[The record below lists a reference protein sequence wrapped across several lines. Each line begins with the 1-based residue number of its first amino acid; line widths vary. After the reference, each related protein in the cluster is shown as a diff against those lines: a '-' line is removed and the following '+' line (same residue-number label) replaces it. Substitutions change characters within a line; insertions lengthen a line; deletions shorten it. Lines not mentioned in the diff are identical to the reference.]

1 MCNSLADSAIYFQ
14 ERWQLGKVSFV
25 SFISFKFPRSRICS
39 NAMQKPLRSS
49 LGICLCIAL
58 VGAPPQPFLSGEPSS
73 QGTADGGR
81 AAPARLID
89 EIAGIVERN
98 FYSPARLE
106 EVGWGASVARAR
118 QEFAATD
125 NAAERTAILRKLVA
139 SLRTSHT
146 TYYPRSDPGYWFWA
160 SLFEQM
166 LQRVCP
172 KEQAPGFPVARDDI
186 GVFWKQVE
194 SEWFVA
200 GVFVGGPAD
209 KAGLRLGDR
218 IPAAD
223 GQPFS
228 PVDSFAGRAGKPV
241 SLQVQRARD
250 TAPISVVVTPQTTRP
265 QEELRQATA
274 DSWRII
280 EHKGRRVA
288 YIHMWSWAT
297 IEFQKVLLDAIA
309 KSNADGVDGFV
320 LDVRDGWGG
329 ASGNYLGIFWRDVP
343 LLESIDRDGN
353 ARPFDQQIRKP
364 AVLLVNGGT
373 RSGKETIA
381 YGAKK
386 HRMARLVG
394 ERTAGAYLAGGP
406 SCLSDGSLLVVA
418 MSDARV
424 DGERLEGLGVAP
436 DIEVPFD
443 FRYAAG
449 KDPQLERALDVLSGE
464 KSRKR

>member
-1 MCNSLADSAIYFQ
+1 MAT
-14 ERWQLGKVSFV
+14 
-25 SFISFKFPRSRICS
+25 
-39 NAMQKPLRSS
+39 RSS
-49 LGICLCIAL
+49 LGIYLWVAIA
-58 VGAPPQPFLSGEPSS
+58 GAAPSS
-73 QGTADGGR
+73 HGTTDGGS
-81 AAPARLID
+81 AAPGNLID
-89 EIAGIVERN
+89 EIAGIVEKN

-106 EVGWGASVARAR
+106 EVGWGAAVARAR

-125 NAAERTAILRKLVA
+125 SAAERTAILRKLVA
-139 SLRTSHT
+139 SLKTSHT
-146 TYYPRSDPGYWFWA
+146 TYYPRADPGYWFWA

-172 KEQAPGFPVARDDI
+172 KELTPAFPVARDDI

-194 SEWFVA
+194 DGWFVG

-209 KAGLRLGDR
+209 RAGLRLGDR
-218 IPAAD
+218 ILAAD

-241 SLQVQRARD
+241 SLQVQRARG
-250 TAPISVVVTPQTTRP
+250 APAIAALVTPQRARP

-280 EHKGRRVA
+280 EHHGHRIA

-309 KSNADGVDGFV
+309 KSNTEGVDGFV
-320 LDVRDGWGG
+320 LDIRDGWGG
-329 ASGNYLGIFWRDVP
+329 ASGSFLGVFWKDVP
-343 LLESIDRDGN
+343 LLDSVGRDGK
-353 ARPFDQQIRKP
+353 RQSFDQQVRKP

-394 ERTAGAYLAGGP
+394 ERTAGAYLGGGP
-406 SCLSDGSLLVVA
+406 SCLSDGSLLVIA
-418 MSDARV
+418 MSEGRV
-424 DGERLEGLGVAP
+424 DGERLE
-436 DIEVPFD
+436 
-443 FRYAAG
+443 
-449 KDPQLERALDVLSGE
+449 
-464 KSRKR
+464 